1 MSKGQAEPCGEIG
14 GGGGG
19 GVGGCGGEEIQF
31 EFMQRAVEMDMLSH
45 GALGLGTEG
54 PAC

>member
-19 GVGGCGGEEIQF
+19 GGGGEEFQF